1 MRLGLKLLHRRQL
14 FRRRKLTYPH
24 DTHVQSPDSICLL
37 PPPPSYPFHPYYYSS
52 LEVHH
57 TIDHQEGD
65 KIDLP
70 YYLTEEVAEDT
81 LEKEET
87 D

>member
-1 MRLGLKLLHRRQL
+1 MIYMSNLQIPFVYYH
-14 FRRRKLTYPH
+14 H
-24 DTHVQSPDSICLL
+24 H
-37 PPPPSYPFHPYYYSS
+37 SYPFHPYYYSS

-70 YYLTEEVAEDT
+70 YYLTEEVAEDMP
-81 LEKEET
+81 EKEEI